1 MAKNIIVSINVAD
14 GSVYTNA
21 KSLGINGDNLG
32 APGLTI
38 LGYIQ
43 LIQEMKVL
51 MIQKNFQIYINDI
64 VTEL

>member
-1 MAKNIIVSINVAD
+1 M
-14 GSVYTNA
+14 
-21 KSLGINGDNLG
+21 
-32 APGLTI
+32 I

-43 LIQEMKVL
+43 PIQEMKVL

>member
-1 MAKNIIVSINVAD
+1 M
-14 GSVYTNA
+14 
-21 KSLGINGDNLG
+21 
-32 APGLTI
+32 I

>member
-1 MAKNIIVSINVAD
+1 MAKNIIVSINAAD

-21 KSLGINGDNLG
+21 KSLGVNGDNLG
-32 APGLTI
+32 VPGLMI

-51 MIQKNFQIYINDI
+51 MIQKNFQI
-64 VTEL
+64 